1 MGEPVIA
8 VRGLR
13 KSLAD
18 KEAVAGI
25 DLAIAAGSLA
35 GPGRAGD
42 RQPGHRGQLADQLLP
57 RDPARHRRSAD
68 RCRAVPAVPRPAS
81 GARPQPAARSAEPR

>member
-8 VRGLR
+8 ARGLR

-25 DLAIAAGSLA
+25 DLAIAAAGSLA
-35 GPGRAGD
+35 GPGRA
-42 RQPGHRGQLADQLLP
+42 R
-57 RDPARHRRSAD
+57 
-68 RCRAVPAVPRPAS
+68 
-81 GARPQPAARSAEPR
+81 